1 LKYLLNTILFLFYS
15 ILLYAQNKNKQTPL
29 QLHYTSTVDTKT
41 QKKLPKHLLFSDS
54 LETEKIKLDVLN
66 MLHQQGY
73 LAASLDSINSDSLLS
88 ELFFSPNQRYKIAF
102 LKNHNVTE
110 EAINK
115 AGFKEK
121 ILLDKPF
128 QSKQIQRLFEDV
140 VSYYE
145 NNGYPFASVYLDSVN
160 IKNHTIAGKINV
172 NKGNLYFVDSL
183 IVKGNARIS
192 KRYLENYLGIKEGN
206 LYNESQIK
214 RISNRI
220 KELPFLT
227 EKQPYAIEFSEK
239 FSSIY
244 LYIDKKKAS
253 RFNGVLGVQ
262 PDANGKVSLS
272 GDTRLQLFNS
282 FGRGELI
289 DLNWRRI
296 HAGTQ
301 DLKTK
306 VNYPFLFNTP
316 FGTEFDFRLYK
327 RDTSFL
333 EVNSNLALKYLMIGN
348 NFIKVFVSNKSSS
361 VLSKSFVS
369 AEIPGLG
376 NVKLLSYGLG
386 VNVEKLDYRYN
397 PTQGYRFSGNAS
409 VGNKKIIKTST
420 TPENAYQTL
429 VLKSILY
436 QIDFNGEVFILLSK
450 RNVIKLGNQSAR
462 IFNNTLFEN
471 ELFRIGGLL
480 TFRGFDEESIFASYY
495 TVSTIEYRFILEQNS
510 YFHLFSDLAYYEKDT
525 YRSFDNDIPYSIGTG
540 ISFETKAGIFS
551 LSYALG
557 SEKGNPFLL
566 RSAKVHFGFVNY
578 F

>member
-1 LKYLLNTILFLFYS
+1 MH
-15 ILLYAQNKNKQTPL
+15 YAGP
-29 QLHYTSTVDTKT
+29 VDTKT
-41 QKKLPKHLLFSDS
+41 QKKLPKHISQNDS
-54 LETEKIKLDVLN
+54 SGTEKIKIGVLN
-66 MLHQQGY
+66 ILHQQGY
-73 LAASLDSINSDSLLS
+73 LAASLDSVYSDSLVT
-88 ELFFSPNQRYKIAF
+88 ELFFNPNQRYKIAF

-110 EAINK
+110 EAVNK

-121 ILLDKPF
+121 MLREKPF
-128 QSKQIQRLFEDV
+128 QTKQIQKLFEDI

-145 NNGYPFASVYLDSVN
+145 NNGYPFASVYLDSV
-160 IKNHTIAGKINV
+160 IFKNHTIAGRINV
-172 NKGNLYFVDSL
+172 SKGNLYFVDSL
-183 IVKGNARIS
+183 TVKGNAKIN
-192 KRYLENYLGIKEGN
+192 KRYLENYLGIKEGS

-214 RISNRI
+214 RMSNRL

-227 EKQPYAIEFSEK
+227 EKQPYVIEFSEK

-262 PDANGKVSLS
+262 PDANGKISLS

-296 HAGTQ
+296 YAGTQ

-316 FGTEFDFRLYK
+316 FGTELDFRLYK

-333 EVNSNLALKYLMIGN
+333 EVISSLALKYLMSGN

-361 VLSKSFVS
+361 VLSNTFIST
-369 AEIPGLG
+369 EIPGLG
-376 NVKLLSYGLG
+376 DVKLLSYGLG
-386 VNVEKLDYRYN
+386 INIEKLDYRYN
-397 PTQGYRFSGNAS
+397 PTKGYRFSGNAS
-409 VGNKKIIKTST
+409 VGNKKMIKTSAASET
-420 TPENAYQTL
+420 AYQTM

-436 QIDFNGEVFILLSK
+436 QIDFNGELFVPLSK
-450 RNVIKLGNQSAR
+450 RNVIKIGNQSAR
-462 IFNNTLFEN
+462 IFNNTLYDN

-480 TFRGFDEESIFASYY
+480 TLRGFDEESIFASYY

-525 YRSFDNDIPYSIGTG
+525 YLSFDNDIPYSIGTG